1 MTRIDAIITA
11 VKDDLQR
18 VEQSLFV
25 SLAEHAP
32 LSRDVSSHVLSSG
45 GKRFRPLLLLLAAR
59 LCNYQGEN
67 HIPLACVIEYIHTA
81 TLLHDDV
88 IDHAQIRR
96 GNASANAL
104 WGNHTSI
111 LAGDF
116 LLSKAFSMA
125 IEAGNR
131 EILRVL
137 SRAAT
142 LMVEAELQQSEHSHD
157 PLITETEYLQII
169 TKKTASLIA
178 AASQIGAILAGV
190 NSSKEQ
196 ALTEYGLN
204 VGIAFQIM
212 DDVLDYASTE
222 NDLGKTIGKDLLEG
236 SVTLPL
242 IEALRRSSAHD
253 KNTVLHLMDKGQ
265 ALDAA
270 DLSVIFEIVNKYHGS
285 RGAIEKAK
293 TFVQKAKDALTVFD
307 SADHKTPLL
316 DLATYVVER
325 NN

>member
-11 VKDDLQR
+11 VKEDLQQ
-18 VEQSLFV
+18 VEQRLFAF
-25 SLAEHAP
+25 LAENAP
-32 LSRDVSSHVLSSG
+32 LSREVSAHVLSSG

-96 GNASANAL
+96 GNVSANAL

-142 LMVEAELQQSEHSHD
+142 SMVEAELQQSERSHD

-178 AASQIGAILAGV
+178 AASQIGALLAGV
-190 NSSKEQ
+190 NSSKER
-196 ALTEYGLN
+196 ALTDYGLN

-242 IEALRRSSAHD
+242 IEALRRSSPQD
-253 KNTVLHLMDKGQ
+253 KNRLLHLMHKGQ
-265 ALDAA
+265 ALNAD
-270 DLSVIFEIVNKYHGS
+270 DLSVIFDMVNKYEGS

-293 TFVQKAKDALTVFD
+293 SFIQKAQDALTVFD
-307 SADHKTPLL
+307 NADRKTPLL
-316 DLATYVVER
+316 DLAAYVVER
-325 NN
+325 KH